1 MRILK
6 ILTQWYPLQPGA
18 AAVAQDEDK
27 DDDEEEGGA
36 GSCDSN
42 HVSWAEPT
50 PALETG

>member
-6 ILTQWYPLQPGA
+6 ILTQWYPLQ
-18 AAVAQDEDK
+18 QDEDK